1 MRKRF
6 FFVLSLS
13 ILVLI
18 FSGFFS
24 GCGKESLS
32 RAAGSG
38 EKQAPAVTHVDDGHT
53 HGEAAEGQDH
63 THEGETAD
71 NANTAGHRYLQLS
84 PEIIKQWDIQ
94 YTEAGER
101 DYIETVALTG
111 VVKEN
116 KKTTFIIN
124 AMVPGIVTAVKK
136 DIGDPVKKG
145 DILCVLNSSALLEL
159 KTSYIK
165 AFQGYRLTAENY
177 ERVRSL
183 FKIKAIEKKQLISRE
198 TDYKTAMAEYFSLE
212 AGLDTLGFGKQMLE
226 SVKAA
231 VKNDETE
238 VIRSFLSPYYDI
250 LSPGAGKVMARNL
263 SLGERVETTT
273 VIFEISDVRKMW
285 VMLDALEKDL
295 PYIGKDK
302 TVRIETDV
310 YPGEYFRGK
319 VLTLMERIDPELRT
333 FKVRVEVDNPDGRL
347 KPEMYVRGRMDKL
360 IKTKLPAVPV
370 EALVKL
376 SGVDGVFVIEEGEFL
391 FRVVQLVETD
401 SAGFAFLKGIKPG
414 DMVVTAGAFYLKAEY
429 EIQRGGSEAQ
439 SGHGHS
445 H

>member
-1 MRKRF
+1 MKKRF

-18 FSGFFS
+18 FSGFFAR
-24 GCGKESLS
+24 CGKAPIS
-32 RAAGSG
+32 RAAGSD
-38 EKQAPAVTHVDDGHT
+38 EEQTPVSTHADDG
-53 HGEAAEGQDH
+53 H

-71 NANTAGHRYLQLS
+71 HAGTAGHRYLEVS
-84 PEIIKQWDIQ
+84 PEIIKQWGIQ
-94 YTEAGER
+94 YAEAGER
-101 DYIETVALTG
+101 DYIETVVLTG
-111 VVKEN
+111 VVREN

-124 AMVPGIVTAVKK
+124 ALVPGIVTAVKK

-145 DILCVLNSSALLEL
+145 DILCILNSSALLEL
-159 KTSYIK
+159 KTRYIK
-165 AFQGYRLTAENY
+165 AFQGYRLSKENY
-177 ERVRSL
+177 ERTKSL

-212 AGLDTLGFGKQMLE
+212 ARLDTLGFGKQMLQ

-231 VKNDETE
+231 VKNDETGT
-238 VIRSFLSPYYDI
+238 IRSFLSSYYDI

-302 TVRIETDV
+302 IVQVETDV
-310 YPGEYFRGK
+310 YPGEYFEGK
-319 VLTLMERIDPELRT
+319 VLILMERIDPELRT
-333 FKVRVEVDNPDGRL
+333 VKVRVEVDNPGGRL

-360 IKTKLPAVPV
+360 IKKKLPSVPV
-370 EALVKL
+370 AALVKL

-391 FRVVQLVETD
+391 FKAVRVVETD
-401 SAGFAFLKGIKPG
+401 SAGFSFLKGINPG
-414 DMVVTAGAFYLKAEY
+414 DMVVTTGAFYLKAEY
-429 EIQRGGSEAQ
+429 EIQRGGGTDSHA
-439 SGHGHS
+439 GHGH
-445 H
+445 